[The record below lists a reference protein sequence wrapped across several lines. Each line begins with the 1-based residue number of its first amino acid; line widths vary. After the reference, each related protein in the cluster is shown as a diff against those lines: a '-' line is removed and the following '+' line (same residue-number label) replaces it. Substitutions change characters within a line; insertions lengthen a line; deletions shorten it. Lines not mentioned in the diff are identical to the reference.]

1 MKVGS
6 RNSNVREIT
15 VKDITGNRVATI
27 RITKPAKKK
36 TKRLKYNF
44 KEISNQ
50 VLMSKT
56 SGIAGGVAVR
66 ARAKI
71 AILQRQLKSGDYDSR
86 EVEHAIAHAKKIE
99 RIARKRMKHLKEEE
113 KAKRQGSCVVETEE
127 DNVFDKY
134 NLDSDESLELSKEEL
149 KELMREFRQ
158 LMEELMEEMREATE
172 SEELAEELTGS
183 ALEEVTPEELD
194 RLKKKHRSD
203 ELREIM
209 EADMKYL
216 KALFSKLEKERQ
228 EAGGGVSLELSGVE
242 VPVETME
249 APVVTEGGN
258 LDITV

>member
-158 LMEELMEEMREATE
+158 LMEEMREATE